1 LKKRTN
7 SLKKVSRSWNIPF
20 NSLSNHLNGKIRS
33 KKMGPTSVL
42 TKEKD
47 VTLVAWILGMQECG
61 LSITLQKLKMKVVEL
76 A

>member
-1 LKKRTN
+1 
-7 SLKKVSRSWNIPF
+7 
-20 NSLSNHLNGKIRS
+20 
-33 KKMGPTSVL
+33 MGPTSVF

-61 LSITLQKLKMKVVEL
+61 LSITLQKLKMKVVEF

>member
-1 LKKRTN
+1 LKKGTN
-7 SLKKVSRSWNIPF
+7 SLRKISRSWNIPLGSF
-20 NSLSNHLNGKIRS
+20 SDHLNGKIRS

-42 TKEKD
+42 TKEED

-61 LSITLQKLKMKVVEL
+61 LSITLQQLKMKVVEL